1 MLCFAE
7 PGLCS
12 YYNKHQM
19 SPTEK
24 NNLFSDSLLKNDFA
38 NQHLHSNVVSCGK
51 CKLCL
56 KINTAKLIT
65 NDKLNITEKKGTEN
79 CKKREV
85 IYAAQCSKHKGLHI
99 GQTGEQLPERSS
111 THPYDIKNSKLAKHF
126 RKSHNING
134 NLNITILQNDNQNCS
149 RTKVS

>member
-1 MLCFAE
+1 
-7 PGLCS
+7 
-12 YYNKHQM
+12 M

-38 NQHLHSNVVSCGK
+38 NQHLHSNVVSCEK
-51 CKLCL
+51 CKLYL

-85 IYAAQCSKHKGLHI
+85 IYAVECYKRKVLYI
-99 GQTGEQLPERSS
+99 VYTGEQLSECFSKHRCE
-111 THPYDIKNSKLAKHF
+111 IKKQT
-126 RKSHNING
+126 R
-134 NLNITILQNDNQNCS
+134 Q
-149 RTKVS
+149 